1 MIDSKDDFTGNILMQ
16 NNNNLKMSKLVNYI
30 IISFNLANY

>member
-16 NNNNLKMSKLVNYI
+16 NNNLKMSKLVNYI
-30 IISFNLANY
+30 IISFNPANY